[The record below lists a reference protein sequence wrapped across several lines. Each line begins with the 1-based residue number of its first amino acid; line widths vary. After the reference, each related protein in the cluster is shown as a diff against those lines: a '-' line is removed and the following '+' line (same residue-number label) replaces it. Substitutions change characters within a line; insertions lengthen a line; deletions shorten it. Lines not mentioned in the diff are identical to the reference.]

1 LLKYAVAGLLLA
13 VVVALGGIALISQ
26 INEPDA
32 EAGPAP
38 VVTVTVDED
47 GVSPAA
53 VTIDRDRLVE
63 LRVTNLAAGSRVVE
77 LDHPAV
83 ESLPAAQNPLDGI
96 TSVPLPGLRFVV
108 LTGGTNGWLVRIKES
123 GTYEV
128 TIAIPNRPETART
141 ITLTVD

>member
-1 LLKYAVAGLLLA
+1 MLKYAVAGLILA
-13 VVVALGGIALISQ
+13 VIVGLGGIALISR
-26 INEPDA
+26 INEPHA

-38 VVTVTVDED
+38 LVTVMVDES

-53 VTIDRDRLVE
+53 VRIDRDRLVE
-63 LRVTNLAAGSRVVE
+63 LRVTNLARGSRVVD

-83 ESLPAAQNPLDGI
+83 ESLPVAQNPLDGI

-108 LTGGTNGWLVRIKES
+108 STGETNGMLVRVKES

-128 TIAIPNRPETART
+128 TIAITNRPETART
-141 ITLTVD
+141 LTLTVE